1 MKSQYIDPAIPR
13 KSKIIDKSL
22 SFYQGITLPSLVEI
36 SESGKCNRS
45 CSFCPKSDPN
55 YPDVSEFIDS
65 ALIQKLTHELGAVNY
80 SGIFL
85 YSGFCEPLLDKNI
98 FELIQISKLNMP
110 DAKIELVSNG
120 DPLNHQRMR
129 KLFDAGLTT
138 LLISAYDDE
147 SQVSFFNNMAKEA
160 GIDKSKYVIRP
171 RWLSEEESFGIT
183 LNNRSGALANAEFV
197 IEPLKEPLKQK
208 CNYPS
213 YSFFMDYNGDV
224 LICSHDWRKK
234 YIAGNVYKESF
245 LDIWAGKRMINA
257 RKFLLKANR
266 GFSPCNVCDA
276 NGLIMGNDQATT
288 WGDLI
293 SNG

>member
-1 MKSQYIDPAIPR
+1 MKNKYIDPAIPR
-13 KSKIIDKSL
+13 KSNIIDNTL
-22 SFYQGITLPSLVEI
+22 RFYNGIPLPSVVEI
-36 SESGKCNRS
+36 NESGKCNRS
-45 CSFCPKSDPN
+45 CSFCPKSDPD

-65 ALIQKLTHELGAVNY
+65 ALIQKLTHELGEVGY

-129 KLFDAGLTT
+129 KLFDAGLSS
-138 LLISAYDDE
+138 LLISAYDNE

-171 RWLSEEESFGIT
+171 RWLSEKESFGIT
-183 LNNRSGALANAEFV
+183 INNRSGAMANAEFV

-208 CNYPS
+208 CNFAS

-224 LICSHDWRKK
+224 LICAHDWRKK
-234 YIAGNVYKESF
+234 YIVGNVYKDSF
-245 LDIWAGKRMINA
+245 FDIWSGKRMMNA
-257 RKFLLKANR
+257 RKFLLDANR
-266 GFSPCNVCDA
+266 GFSPCNVCDVD
-276 NGLIMGNDQATT
+276 GLIMGNHQAKS

>member
-1 MKSQYIDPAIPR
+1 V
-13 KSKIIDKSL
+13 
-22 SFYQGITLPSLVEI
+22 F
-36 SESGKCNRS
+36 
-45 CSFCPKSDPN
+45 
-55 YPDVSEFIDS
+55 
-65 ALIQKLTHELGAVNY
+65 
-80 SGIFL
+80 
-85 YSGFCEPLLDKNI
+85 SGFCEPLLDNNI

-129 KLFDAGLTT
+129 KLFDSGLTT

-160 GIDKSKYVIRP
+160 GIDKSNYVIRP
-171 RWLSEEESFGIT
+171 RWLPEKESFGIT

-245 LDIWAGKRMINA
+245 LDIWAGKRMTNA
-257 RKFLLKANR
+257 RKFLLDANR

-276 NGLIMGNDQATT
+276 NGLIMGNDQAKT